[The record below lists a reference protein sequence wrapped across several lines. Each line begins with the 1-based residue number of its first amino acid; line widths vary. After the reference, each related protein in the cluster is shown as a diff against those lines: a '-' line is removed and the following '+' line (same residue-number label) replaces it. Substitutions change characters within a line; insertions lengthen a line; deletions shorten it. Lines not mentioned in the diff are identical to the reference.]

1 MHVYGVARLFQASGP
16 ERFKSGVMHSLFAG
30 FRPLLVRILYHLCFS
45 PSDVISRCYKL
56 FNPEQQLL
64 SLQTNGYAFRSLAAA
79 LHLCRHS
86 LARLPVSHH
95 FYNKLIRF
103 YHRNMK
109 RASVDRPLYVIP
121 IWNLFWI
128 WRGGSNRYATI
139 IQGASVMVFSI
150 RNLGHLLL
158 LDAAYR
164 SLTLRWQICTR
175 ICGLSALSVLLSW
188 VVYSRC
194 FR

>member
-1 MHVYGVARLFQASGP
+1 MLQAFQSRTATFISSNEWIRIP
-16 ERFKSGVMHSLFAG
+16 FSSRRPSLMQT
-30 FRPLLVRILYHLCFS
+30 L
-45 PSDVISRCYKL
+45 IS
-56 FNPEQQLL
+56 Q
-64 SLQTNGYAFRSLAAA
+64 A
-79 LHLCRHS
+79 
-86 LARLPVSHH
+86 ARLPSL

-164 SLTLRWQICTR
+164 SLILRWQIIY

-188 VVYSRC
+188 VV
-194 FR
+194 